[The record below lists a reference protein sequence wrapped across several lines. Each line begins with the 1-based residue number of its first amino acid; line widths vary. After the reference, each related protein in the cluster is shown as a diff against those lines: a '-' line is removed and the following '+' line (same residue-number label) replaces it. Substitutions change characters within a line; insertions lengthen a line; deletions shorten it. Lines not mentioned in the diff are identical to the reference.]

1 MSESNKP
8 SNQEDEYF
16 AREEL
21 EAKQRM
27 AREQREKLA
36 QAEKERLKAL
46 HFMKCPKCGMDL
58 HAVKYGR
65 LDVDT
70 CFNCHG
76 VFLDAAELRQIAQQD
91 ERHPVV
97 DAILNWFSHE

>member
-1 MSESNKP
+1 VSEFQKP

-21 EAKQRM
+21 EAKKRLAFQQQRDTV
-27 AREQREKLA
+27 QS
-36 QAEKERLKAL
+36 EKERLKAL
-46 HFMKCPKCGMDL
+46 HHMHCPKCGMDL
-58 HAVKYGR
+58 HTVRYGK

-76 VFLDAAELRQIAQQD
+76 VWLDAGELHQIAKQD
-91 ERHPVV
+91 DRHPVV
-97 DAILNWFSHE
+97 DAILNWFKHE